1 MDKDF
6 DEIVSKVD
14 FVFCAVN
21 MPKDQIK
28 AIEERYAKAEVP
40 VVSNNS
46 ANRWTPDVPMVVPEI
61 NPEHLEVIKYQRER
75 LGTKRGFI
83 CVKPNCSIQSYTP
96 ALNALKE
103 FGPKLVVATTYQAIS
118 GAGKTFE
125 QIKRTVEKECNNGK
139 FGVTIEY
146 GIAMR
151 KASNRWIMDIVHEA
165 VNDMRDRK
173 GR

>member
-61 NPEHLEVIKYQRER
+61 NPEHLEVLNIREKDLVLR
-75 LGTKRGFI
+75 EDLSVLSLT
-83 CVKPNCSIQSYTP
+83 VQSR
-96 ALNALKE
+96 
-103 FGPKLVVATTYQAIS
+103 ATHLLL
-118 GAGKTFE
+118 
-125 QIKRTVEKECNNGK
+125 
-139 FGVTIEY
+139 
-146 GIAMR
+146 M
-151 KASNRWIMDIVHEA
+151 H
-165 VNDMRDRK
+165 
-173 GR
+173 